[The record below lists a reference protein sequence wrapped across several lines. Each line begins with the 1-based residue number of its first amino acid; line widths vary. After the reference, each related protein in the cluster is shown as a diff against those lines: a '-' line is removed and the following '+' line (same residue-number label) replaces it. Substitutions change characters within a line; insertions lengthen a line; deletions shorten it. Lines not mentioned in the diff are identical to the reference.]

1 MDFYYV
7 EVFLARYSACHK
19 TSCGCVLVL
28 LLLLC
33 VGEPAFTNKSFKN
46 KHFCRQMALE
56 ETQFYYPLSFRDL
69 YRLFTRN
76 QLLPTAKNQLPQAST
91 ALQVTVRKKRWR
103 VLSEL
108 RQFKTCY
115 IKMFFYKFEIF
126 EENRFLLIESFD
138 FQVCFYQ

>member
-1 MDFYYV
+1 MDFQRSSSHAIQLVIRLLAAVCLCYYFYCV
-7 EVFLARYSACHK
+7 WGSRLSRTKVSKINISAARWHWR
-19 TSCGCVLVL
+19 
-28 LLLLC
+28 
-33 VGEPAFTNKSFKN
+33 KSSFIK
-46 KHFCRQMALE
+46 
-56 ETQFYYPLSFRDL
+56 YPLSFRDL

-138 FQVCFYQ
+138 FQFCFYQ